1 MEYLSLKL
9 VLDTN
14 KFHEGLNEINNHF
27 ENQRPDDYL
36 NGLVKEV
43 RTANQ
48 SLFDAMRVEPKRQT
62 IINESRKL
70 NERIA
75 AATHYIDSYC
85 FHPDPEVKASAITL
99 RQHLKSY
106 AKPFAKMKVDARLS
120 ALRTLKREL
129 ATPELKVHVDRL
141 PELASRIEDISRALD
156 VLAEKR
162 LQVDQAN
169 SHFANP
175 QRLRPLKYEA
185 ASRLRLLTEYLKTMA
200 AKDPESYAY
209 DYGVVTEIITRL
221 NAGLPPRKTKAELAD
236 TQGNNAAATALSG
249 H

>member
-1 MEYLSLKL
+1 MEVLTLKM

-14 KFHEGLNEINNHF
+14 KFHAGLNEIHNHF
-27 ENQRPDDYL
+27 EDQRPDDYL
-36 NGLVKEV
+36 NGLVDEV

-48 SLFDAMRVEPKRQT
+48 SLFDAMRVEPQRQT

-75 AATHYIDSYC
+75 AATHYIDSCCYQ
-85 FHPDPEVKASAITL
+85 PDPEVKASAITL

-106 AKPFAKMKVDARLS
+106 AKPFAKMKVDTRIG
-120 ALRTLKREL
+120 ALRTLLREL
-129 ATPELKVHVDRL
+129 ATPELQEHVNRL
-141 PELASRIEDISRALD
+141 PELASRIEGISSALD

-175 QRLRPLKYEA
+175 QRLRPLKFEA
-185 ASRLRLLTEYLKTMA
+185 ASRLKVLTEYLKTMA
-200 AKDPESYAY
+200 AKEPESYDY
-209 DYGVVTEIITRL
+209 DYRVVTEIITRL

-236 TQGNNAAATALSG
+236 TQGNNAATTALSG
-249 H
+249 Q